1 MVSTR
6 KAKYFAWSNDGNS
19 GHQFEAL
26 DRVPSSS
33 FCRKP
38 TWEKQRRES
47 VTGKD
52 FFWHSETPFLCIIY
66 WKRPFFCQQF
76 VTDGE
81 KPGGP
86 PKNVR
91 ITGLTSTSLEVTW
104 DDPEVRLRHGIITRY
119 NLGYREY
126 KWVNIGCIFKYGDS
140 IQFRVAHFL
149 AGKQETGNFLQEN
162 DIFPG
167 NFLVLSKLA
176 RSVRS
181 MRPHIGIRLHLDV
194 H

>member
-6 KAKYFAWSNDGNS
+6 KAKYFAWSNDGDS

-52 FFWHSETPFLCIIY
+52 FFAIQ
-66 WKRPFFCQQF
+66 RPFFVHYLQKKATFCQQF

-126 KWVNIGCIFKYGDS
+126 K
-140 IQFRVAHFL
+140 
-149 AGKQETGNFLQEN
+149 
-162 DIFPG
+162 
-167 NFLVLSKLA
+167 
-176 RSVRS
+176 
-181 MRPHIGIRLHLDV
+181 
-194 H
+194 

>member
-6 KAKYFAWSNDGNS
+6 KAKYFAWSNDGDS

-140 IQFRVAHFL
+140 IQLDTLLENASACFRYYV
-149 AGKQETGNFLQEN
+149 
-162 DIFPG
+162 
-167 NFLVLSKLA
+167 
-176 RSVRS
+176 
-181 MRPHIGIRLHLDV
+181 
-194 H
+194 